1 MAWLRILLRILGV
14 LTSALGLGGSLFA
27 VLALLD
33 PAGTQLANDHDP
45 FGTPPSTGEV
55 LESLAVWL
63 ALLGIGLWLSLPRRE
78 SKRARPQQAR
88 TNSIQE

>member
-1 MAWLRILLRILGV
+1 MPWLRILLRILGV
-14 LTSALGLGGSLFA
+14 LTSALGLCGSLFA

-55 LESLAVWL
+55 SASLAVWL
-63 ALLGIGLWLSLPRRE
+63 ALLGIGLWLSFPRRRG
-78 SKRARPQQAR
+78 KRRQQQAR